1 MEYIGL
7 KLISPLS
14 FLRNMATNKFKITYM
29 THNMFVLS
37 CAAGKSKILGWPL
50 GYREIGIGRAVE
62 GASLV
67 GQL

>member
-1 MEYIGL
+1 
-7 KLISPLS
+7 
-14 FLRNMATNKFKITYM
+14 MATNKFKITYM

-50 GYREIGIGRAVE
+50 GYRGIGIGRAVE
-62 GASLV
+62 GVSLV